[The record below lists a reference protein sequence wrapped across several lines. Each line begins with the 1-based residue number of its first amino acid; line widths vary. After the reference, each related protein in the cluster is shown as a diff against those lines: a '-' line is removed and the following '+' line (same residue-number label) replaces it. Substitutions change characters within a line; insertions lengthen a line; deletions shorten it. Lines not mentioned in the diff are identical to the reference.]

1 MGKSD
6 QNANL
11 NLSLI
16 PRTKDGRKESTLQR
30 PPSSLMYCGTLRHA
44 YALVSYFTIHRTQA
58 LDKIGYIIAGC
69 KLCTVNQVSPGVV
82 LGCAWYPA
90 GGVIVPGASE

>member
-16 PRTKDGRKESTLQR
+16 PRTKDGRRESTLQS
-30 PPSSLMYCGTLRHA
+30 PPSSLMYCGTLTHA
-44 YALVSYFTIHRTQA
+44 CALVSYFTIH
-58 LDKIGYIIAGC
+58 
-69 KLCTVNQVSPGVV
+69 
-82 LGCAWYPA
+82 
-90 GGVIVPGASE
+90 